1 MMKLHV
7 QQQQTVKLHLTQGL
21 TQAISM
27 LQYTSAE
34 LNSRIDE
41 LSMENPLIE
50 RKEPDVPRSFYH
62 KTKHHSYREQTIVPE
77 AADHRETLKSALKRQ
92 ALDLHLSSREKRIFS
107 YLTESLDSNG
117 YVTEKLS
124 FIASELSVSCKEIEE
139 VLAKLQSLEPAGV
152 GARSLQECILIQLRR
167 LPAQTDQAELVIS
180 RYFELFAKKAWKELS
195 AITDLSLA
203 ELQNVQD
210 IVAGLSPRPGAAYDH
225 DERDVYAEPDLI
237 IAAENGKLTLELNTR
252 SFPDIQLNAYYEP
265 FLYRRTKDEAS
276 SFLSEKYRQWKWL
289 DQALRQRRETMTR
302 VMNEIMI
309 RQKDY
314 FLNGRNDIQPLTL
327 KEVAE
332 ALGIHESTVS
342 RAVKGKMVQTP
353 YELCELKR
361 FFSAKVK
368 DESAGHTSS
377 HTVKA
382 HLRRM
387 IEEENKMKPLSD
399 QKLADL
405 LKEAHGIV
413 ISRRTVAKYRD
424 QMNILPSSVRKRY
437 E

>member
-21 TQAISM
+21 TQAITM

-34 LNSRIDE
+34 LNSKIDE

-50 RKEPDVPRSFYH
+50 RKDSDVPRSFYH
-62 KTKHHSYREQTIVPE
+62 KTKQHLQREQTIVPE
-77 AADHRETLKSALKRQ
+77 AAYHRETLKSALKRQ
-92 ALDLHLSSREKRIFS
+92 ALDLHLSNREKRIFA
-107 YLTESLDSNG
+107 YLVESLDSNG

-124 FIASELSVSCKEIEE
+124 FIASELSVPAGEPEA

-167 LPAQTDQAELVIS
+167 LPKDTGQAETVIS
-180 RYFELFAKKAWKELS
+180 SYFELFAKKAWKELS
-195 AITDLSLA
+195 VKTGLSLA
-203 ELQNVQD
+203 ELQNIQD
-210 IVAGLSPRPGAAYDH
+210 IVANLSPRPGLAYDA
-225 DERDVYAEPDLI
+225 DERDVYIEPDVVVS
-237 IAAENGKLTLELNTR
+237 AENGKLTLELSSR
-252 SFPDIQLNAYYEP
+252 SFPDIQLNSFYET
-265 FLYRRTKDEAS
+265 FLERRANDETA

-302 VMNEIMI
+302 VMKEIMV
-309 RQKDY
+309 RQKGY
-314 FLNGRNDIQPLTL
+314 FFNGQHDIQPLTL
-327 KEVAE
+327 KEVAD

-342 RAVKGKMVQTP
+342 RAVKGKTVQTP

-368 DESAGHTSS
+368 DSGDGHTSS

-382 HLRRM
+382 HLCRL
-387 IEEENKMKPLSD
+387 IEQENKMKPLSD
-399 QKLADL
+399 RKLADL

-424 QMNILPSSVRKRY
+424 QLNILPSSVRKRY